1 MERKY
6 SANNLPMEGGG
17 HRGWY
22 QPHGLPH
29 FDTPEIVQ
37 FVTFRLADS
46 LPAWVEDR
54 RETSVEMRRRVES
67 KLDEGMGTC
76 WLANTDI
83 ALLVE
88 GALLAFHMQ
97 RYRLWSWCIMPN
109 HVHCL
114 FDLKDGWRLADVVK
128 SWKSYTA
135 ARANRIL
142 GRQGVFWQADYF
154 DRYMRSEDQ
163 MARTIDYIERN
174 PVKAGL
180 CTHCTEWRWSSARR
194 KLGGGSSDPASN
206 FITE

>member
-76 WLANTDI
+76 WLANADI

-114 FDLKDGWRLADVVK
+114 FNLKDGWRLADVVK

-163 MARTIDYIERN
+163 MALTIDDIERN